1 MYLEIENEGFGNS
14 MAILDMATAMV
25 EVFACCDVKMVPIL
39 FNHLVRSEFVVMP
52 SREDELGTGTAKSL
66 KQIMLVL

>member
-1 MYLEIENEGFGNS
+1 MYLEIENEGFDNS

-25 EVFACCDVKMVPIL
+25 EVFACGDVKMVPIL
-39 FNHLVRSEFVVMP
+39 FNHLVRSEFIVMP